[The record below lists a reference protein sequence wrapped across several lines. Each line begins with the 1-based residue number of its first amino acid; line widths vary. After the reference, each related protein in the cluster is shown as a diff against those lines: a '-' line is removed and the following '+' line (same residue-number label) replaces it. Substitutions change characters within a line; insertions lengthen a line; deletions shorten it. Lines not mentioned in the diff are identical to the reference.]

1 MSIIHVQEGIPTTN
15 LQHPQNTQDQ
25 VIHASK
31 LTVLAPFSPYNG
43 FYPKMNCGS
52 SRSHMV
58 VILLVEGTNRSNQA
72 MTLGKLSLVDLA
84 GSERVKRS
92 GAEGQLMK
100 EAQAI
105 NKSLSVLGDVISA
118 LAAED
123 GHILYR
129 NHRLST
135 QLLSDCLGGW

>member
-1 MSIIHVQEGIPTTN
+1 
-15 LQHPQNTQDQ
+15 
-25 VIHASK
+25 
-31 LTVLAPFSPYNG
+31 
-43 FYPKMNCGS
+43 
-52 SRSHMV
+52 MV

-84 GSERVKRS
+84 GPERVCKRS

-105 NKSLSVLGDVISA
+105 NKSLSALGDVISA
-118 LAAED
+118 LAVED

-129 NHRLST
+129 NHRL
-135 QLLSDCLGGW
+135 LSDCLGGW